1 MIGDSLEALRR
12 EGYAP
17 RSMLGIGAHVGDFTR
32 QFLKVFPASVPT
44 LIEPNPHCQED
55 LARLPFERHL
65 VAASNA
71 NGRAELFLSRDWL
84 QSTGTSLYREN
95 TEYFDDATVLLHEVD
110 KVRIDD
116 LFAGRRFD
124 FVKIDTQGSEVDVL
138 VGGLAVLSQADFILI
153 EVSLID
159 YNIGGAQA
167 EAVFEQMARMGFR
180 CSDVVEFNRMPQLHD
195 NALLQIDVLF
205 ERADRLRRPETP
217 SRNTRQDEVLALAE
231 RLREEGRA
239 DDAALLFEH
248 LAVEGG
254 SPFTALVGLSR
265 AHLAAGR
272 VLQALRALARAK
284 TFSTD
289 VKAMWPLIQE
299 QTARGSQAFNA
310 HLAQNE
316 IALAEPYASVMSELM
331 PGGAQMIGAAMGCNL
346 ALERTDEARRFAR
359 MLVALDPGHVAAL
372 TVLADEAR
380 AAHDTETE
388 IRYRAILAMSPD
400 ASIHPLVRLRDFH
413 EAMSL
418 LLCRPLSEPDLDLL
432 AGLAGGVAEL
442 ATRDLPV
449 EGEWIDWVQHYRALL
464 GALDIEAIR
473 SPTPTPRP
481 DPEPHYLTA
490 TGETLDNAGLK
501 ALADRLGVQTVFFAA
516 ADENYVDQYARWYA
530 LSVLR
535 HSDVSCLV
543 VIHVIGGGQRLAQA
557 VKSVGVSDERL
568 IFVGDDFDV
577 SAVTTRCYDAPPKG
591 LIALPVAHFQSVRFQ
606 RLGGLLSALGRP
618 VFVSDIDL
626 LLQRGVSDLLEQWSG
641 ADVVFNENVSN
652 TAAGSRLTANLLLV
666 NPTDN
671 AALLL
676 RWLRVYLDDRLG
688 RETVTRWIDQVAL
701 LLGRHHLLRHA
712 PDAVLGCFDTATD
725 INNVMFG
732 SYQEHP
738 FRFLSLYHG
747 FDTSSLE
754 NDPRVLG
761 AEPAG

>member
-1 MIGDSLEALRR
+1 MIRDSLEALRR

-17 RSMLGIGAHVGDFTR
+17 RSMLDVGAHVGHFTR
-32 QFLKVFPASVPT
+32 QFLGVFPDSAPT
-44 LIEPNPHCQED
+44 LVEPNPHCQQD
-55 LARLPFERHL
+55 LARLPFERHPL
-65 VAASNA
+65 AASNT
-71 NGRAELFLSRDWL
+71 GGKGEFFLSRDWL
-84 QSTGTSLYREN
+84 QSTGASLYREN
-95 TEYFDDATVLLHEVD
+95 TEYFDDATVLRHEVD
-110 KVRIDD
+110 KARIDD

-138 VGGLAVLSQADFILI
+138 VGGQAVLSQADFILI
-153 EVSLID
+153 KVSLID
-159 YNIGGAQA
+159 YNTGGALA
-167 EAVFEQMARMGFR
+167 EDVFAQMARMGFR
-180 CSDVVEFNRMPQLHD
+180 CSDVVEFNRMPQLRD
-195 NALLQIDVLF
+195 NALLQIAVLF

-217 SRNTRQDEVLALAE
+217 TPGARVEETFALAE
-231 RLREEGRA
+231 RLRGEGRA

-248 LAVEGG
+248 LASEAAN
-254 SPFTALVGLSR
+254 PFAALVGLSR
-265 AHLAAGR
+265 SHLAAGR
-272 VLQALRALARAK
+272 VLEALRALARAK
-284 TFSTD
+284 TFSSD
-289 VKAMWPLIQE
+289 LVAMWPLIRE
-299 QTARGSQAFNA
+299 QTALGSEAFNA

-331 PGGAQMIGAAMGCNL
+331 PGGVQMIGAAMGCNL
-346 ALERTDEARRFAR
+346 TLDRTDEARRFAR
-359 MLVALDPGHVAAL
+359 MLVAVDPGHVAAL

-380 AAHDTETE
+380 AAGEIEAE
-388 IRYRAILAMSPD
+388 IRYRTDLAMSPD

-418 LLCRPLSEPDLDLL
+418 LLCRPLSDADLDVL
-432 AGLAGGVAEL
+432 ASLAARVAEL
-442 ATRDLPV
+442 AAADLPV
-449 EGEWIDWVQHYRALL
+449 DSEWVAWVQHYRALL

-473 SPTPTPRP
+473 GPTPTPEP
-481 DPEPHYLTA
+481 DPAPRYLTA
-490 TGETLDNAGLK
+490 TGQALDDAGLQ

-516 ADENYVDQYARWYA
+516 ADEKYVDQYGRWYA

-543 VIHVIGGGQRLAQA
+543 VIHVIGGGERLAQA
-557 VKSVGVSDERL
+557 VRTVGVHDERL

-577 SAVTTRCYDAPPKG
+577 STVTTRCYDAPPKG

-606 RLGGLLSALGRP
+606 RLGGLLSALRRP

-641 ADVVFNENVSN
+641 ADVVFNENVAN

-712 PDAVLGCFDTATD
+712 PDAVLGCFDTTSD

-761 AEPAG
+761 AEPNP